1 MRRKVQYLPIKEWIE
16 RGWTSYDAKYVAS
29 LIPLG
34 ELGQREEGWT
44 MIGGT
49 YLIADNKANRK
60 RLGNRQRVKKSSQT
74 RKNDTQ
80 PT

>member
-1 MRRKVQYLPIKEWIE
+1 MRKVQYLPIKEWIA
-16 RGWTSYDAKYVAS
+16 RGWTTYAPKYIAS

-34 ELGQREEGWT
+34 ELGQEGDGWD

-49 YLIADNKANRK
+49 YRIADNKANRK
-60 RLGNRQRVKKSSQT
+60 RLGTRQRVKKSSQ
-74 RKNDTQ
+74 KNNNDQQ